1 MSQQESLVQTVV
13 VSRIQSA
20 NKACQAVASVEKKK
34 SVDVV
39 SASVCI

>member
-1 MSQQESLVQTVV
+1 MSQPESLVQTVV
-13 VSRIQSA
+13 VSRIESA
-20 NKACQAVASVEKKK
+20 KKACQTVASVEKKK